1 MTSALL
7 ARSVRAFAFAIS
19 FSAAAVSSLWAD
31 PVTVTSGQL
40 QFGRGGPD
48 ALFTFSGTDGFFL
61 QANVVPITLVSPLC
75 PSGCRPG
82 NIVNLSLLAG
92 AASGH
97 PPQNIPLPPA
107 FTLGTG
113 QAAIVNGTVFGT
125 PGALTFPG
133 ALGLAGSLRFD
144 VPSIVLP
151 SSELF
156 EGPNPFSAPFV
167 FNGNVT
173 GFAIADV
180 DARAPLFSAG
190 LVGQGTAF
198 IDFETG
204 LVNGVFLE
212 GVGHY
217 VFAAAPAATPE
228 PMTLGLL
235 ATGLVGVITRARP
248 RRRPM

>member
-7 ARSVRAFAFAIS
+7 ARSVRVFAFAIS

-133 ALGLAGSLRFD
+133 ALASQD
-144 VPSIVLP
+144 
-151 SSELF
+151 
-156 EGPNPFSAPFV
+156 PFASMCP
-167 FNGNVT
+167 
-173 GFAIADV
+173 
-180 DARAPLFSAG
+180 RSYWR
-190 LVGQGTAF
+190 
-198 IDFETG
+198 
-204 LVNGVFLE
+204 
-212 GVGHY
+212 HRSCS
-217 VFAAAPAATPE
+217 
-228 PMTLGLL
+228 
-235 ATGLVGVITRARP
+235 RARILSAH
-248 RRRPM
+248 RLSSTEM